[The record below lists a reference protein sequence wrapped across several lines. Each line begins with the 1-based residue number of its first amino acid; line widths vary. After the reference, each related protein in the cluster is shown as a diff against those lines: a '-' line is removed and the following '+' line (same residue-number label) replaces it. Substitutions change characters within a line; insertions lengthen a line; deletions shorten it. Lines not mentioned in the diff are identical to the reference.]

1 MTSTRELIDDAGE
14 AWTQATSGPFLT
26 ACQDGSITKRAFDTW
41 LFQARVWR
49 GDYHFGREFVR
60 YVGHIMSIAPDDA
73 IGVLLSGMTA
83 MDDELKWFQ
92 ATLGERGVGLQELTG
107 TCKEYCRFLRAARS
121 DPLAVQMVVLWA
133 VEVAYHESWRKHRP
147 MPEPYHAYA
156 DRWAS
161 PGFADYVA
169 QLGLLADRA
178 LQGQPDE
185 VLAMAREAFA
195 EVCRL
200 EKAFWDMVVTTAE

>member
-1 MTSTRELIDDAGE
+1 MLG
-14 AWTQATSGPFLT
+14 WWWV
-26 ACQDGSITKRAFDTW
+26 GSVLAVERSQGNGRVSCTLLYKYLFERAH
-41 LFQARVWR
+41 QPKQIPPS
-49 GDYHFGREFVR
+49 H
-60 YVGHIMSIAPDDA
+60 
-73 IGVLLSGMTA
+73 
-83 MDDELKWFQ
+83 Q

-121 DPLAVQMVVLWA
+121 DPLPVQMVVLWA

-147 MPEPYHAYA
+147 MPEPYHVYA
-156 DRWAS
+156 ERWAS

-169 QLGLLADRA
+169 QLALLADRA
-178 LQGQPDE
+178 LQGQPGE
-185 VLAMAREAFA
+185 VLALAREAFA